1 MLLSVCIYAIQ
12 VYLLLFKATMCVPYR
27 KKKKDWWLFRQYSQ
41 LIQELIFFFFNFLL
55 ICERIN
61 AAANRMSK
69 VPTYEN
75 SLVELKEKIGFSG
88 VIKVLPVKISF
99 RVSHLFEIILKE
111 YGNP

>member
-1 MLLSVCIYAIQ
+1 MLLSVWIHAIQ

-27 KKKKDWWLFRQYSQ
+27 KKKKIGGYFISIANWYRNW
-41 LIQELIFFFFNFLL
+41 FFFFNFLL

-75 SLVELKEKIGFSG
+75 SLVELKEKT
-88 VIKVLPVKISF
+88 
-99 RVSHLFEIILKE
+99 
-111 YGNP
+111 